1 MATFEEGVSET
12 LQALR
17 RHGPATRSKLAK
29 LAGLSRSAVN
39 LRLDALTASDLIRGS
54 QGEAST
60 KGRPADLFTFHER
73 RGWLLVGDIGATKFR
88 AGLCDLS
95 GNVVVEESAEVN
107 VAEGPEAVLGV
118 VLECFEKFVAATD
131 VDRESILGVGVSVPA
146 PVKSGAGM
154 TVNPPI
160 IPRWN
165 RFDVPAWFAPHFA
178 CPVYLE
184 KDANAMALGEAR
196 LTFPGVENLLMVKI
210 GTGIGSGM
218 VHHGELFRGADGAAG
233 DLGHTQLALIDADE
247 GPLCKCGNHGC
258 LEAYA
263 GGWAIL
269 RDLQDVGK
277 PVQTQDDL
285 VALLQSGD
293 PEAIRLVRRSGRY
306 VGAAIAS
313 AVNMVNPRVVVLGGR
328 MVTAGGDHL
337 FASIREMVYRRSLPL
352 ATVDLQ
358 IIRSSLYPR
367 AGLMGLSHLV
377 ADAILSPEQIGR
389 LVRRPGR

>member
-12 LQALR
+12 LQVLR
-17 RHGPATRSKLAK
+17 HHGPATRSKLA
-29 LAGLSRSAVN
+29 LISGLSRSAVN
-39 LRLDALTASDLIRGS
+39 LRLDALLGANLVRGS

-60 KGRPADLFTFHER
+60 KGRPADLFAFHER
-73 RGWLLVGDIGATKFR
+73 RGRLLVADIGATKFR

-95 GNVVVEESAEVN
+95 GSVEVEESIEVD
-107 VAEGPEAVLGV
+107 VAGGPESVLGI
-118 VLECFEKFVAATD
+118 VLECFERFLKATN
-131 VDRESILGVGVSVPA
+131 VDREVILGVGVSVPA

-196 LTFPGVENLLMVKI
+196 LAFPGIENLLMVKM

-218 VHHGELFRGADGAAG
+218 VHNGQLFRGADGAAG

-269 RDLQDVGK
+269 RDLQETGAAVD
-277 PVQTQDDL
+277 TQDDL
-285 VALLQSGD
+285 VALLASGH
-293 PEAIRLVRRSGRY
+293 PEAIRLVRRAGRY

-328 MVTAGGDHL
+328 MVAAGGDHL

-352 ATVDLQ
+352 ATAELQ
-358 IIRSSLYPR
+358 ITRSSLYPR
-367 AGLMGLSHLV
+367 GGLIGLSHLV
-377 ADAILSPEQIGR
+377 ADAILAPEQIGR
-389 LVRRPGR
+389 LVSKTDR